1 MMEYERPVMTITQ
14 FNIDDVILTSNQ
26 SPMERFGDSVFYM
39 GSETTG
45 GENWTPWLY

>member
-26 SPMERFGDSVFYM
+26 SPMERFGDSVIYD